1 MPINDNE
8 SSSKFYKMPIID
20 RIDFVNSKIDGKMM
34 DVNDLVT
41 GGLKLNVADTMIENV
56 IGMLALPLAIVP
68 EFVINKKKLMIP
80 MCVE

>member
-1 MPINDNE
+1 MPMSDND

-34 DVNDLVT
+34 DVNELVT

-68 EFVINKKKLMIP
+68 
-80 MCVE
+80 

>member
-1 MPINDNE
+1 MSINDNE

-68 EFVINKKKLMIP
+68 
-80 MCVE
+80 